1 MKEPMMPHVMIRSLV
16 MVALLVTTTACDNME
31 KSSRNAAAITKKTYQ
46 NSVSFW
52 DDVFTYHPKQ
62 ADNAPQTRYCYQM
75 QSDVVCYDSVQTSST
90 AKLIGYQDGEN
101 LSWVQPGG
109 GSLGVSGGEPVALR
123 VSNASST
130 SRSSSSGSASFASSG
145 SDMTGGS
152 ISSSNLPPPP
162 KGFSR

>member
-1 MKEPMMPHVMIRSLV
+1 MPHVMIRSLV

-31 KSSRNAAAITKKTYQ
+31 QSSRNAAAITKKTFN
-46 NSVSFW
+46 NSVGFW

-123 VSNASST
+123 VSNASSA
-130 SRSSSSGSASFASSG
+130 SRSSSSGSSSFASSG

>member
-1 MKEPMMPHVMIRSLV
+1 MPHVMIRSLM
-16 MVALLVTTTACDNME
+16 MVALLVTTAACDNME
-31 KSSRNAAAITKKTYQ
+31 QSSRNAAAITKKTF
-46 NSVSFW
+46 NKSVSFW

-130 SRSSSSGSASFASSG
+130 SRSSSSGSASFASS
-145 SDMTGGS
+145 STVDVPQSGS
-152 ISSSNLPPPP
+152 ISTSNLPPPP